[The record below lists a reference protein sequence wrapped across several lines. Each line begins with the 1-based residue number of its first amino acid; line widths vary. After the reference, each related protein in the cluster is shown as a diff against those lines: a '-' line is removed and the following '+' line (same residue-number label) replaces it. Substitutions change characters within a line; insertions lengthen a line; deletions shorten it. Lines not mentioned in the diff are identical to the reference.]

1 MEKTCQPDLKL
12 HKTLNR
18 VDRWQPLNVDAK
30 ALCRHPHN
38 EKKKKKTPIYYIH
51 TQIYLISTLT
61 TFILLFVQLL
71 LDVLHIG
78 ARRIKYMSSIFLFIT
93 FFSLKLYLYKFYTVY
108 NSIISV
114 ENKSKPHIN
123 MGIYMKVLKNYGRS
137 NKKKNSTKKI
147 LIKFSPFL

>member
-1 MEKTCQPDLKL
+1 MVPKSSVAFSSQNHNNNWFYFKKKKGYDSRFFFLEKTCQPDLKL

-38 EKKKKKTPIYYIH
+38 EKKKKTPIYYIH

-93 FFSLKLYLYKFYTVY
+93 FFFPKT
-108 NSIISV
+108 
-114 ENKSKPHIN
+114 
-123 MGIYMKVLKNYGRS
+123 
-137 NKKKNSTKKI
+137 I
-147 LIKFSPFL
+147 LIQVLYCVQFNYIC